1 MRILILAPY
10 LAPYEV
16 NKNFKGGYLIIDF
29 CENELGAMKKNYF
42 VIENAIFHKYAIL
55 AKLRTKSRIFEYSK
69 QDLYQSGPLVQ

>member
-29 CENELGAMKKNYF
+29 CENELGATKKKLFRHRKRYF
-42 VIENAIFHKYAIL
+42 W
-55 AKLRTKSRIFEYSK
+55 
-69 QDLYQSGPLVQ
+69 